1 MKKIAFI
8 LALLMVMGLALT
20 SCGSISDIV
29 SKAVNEATS
38 AEESVEESAQES
50 IEESIEESVEE
61 SVEESSEEVSE
72 ESEEASGKFIPAT
85 VDGNV
90 YESEFFGVTAEFTEE
105 FTLLTPEQI
114 KQTTGSAVDLEALE
128 NGETYYDLYTTTPA
142 GYNINGIVSKYDGD
156 IEKFLPLIKQQVVD
170 MLTESGLTVKSCEIS
185 EFSISGKEVSGLEYV
200 YEYSGVELL
209 CTQFYVQ
216 KDGYYACYTLTAF
229 NKNDIDNMMSMF
241 SIK

>member
-29 SKAVNEATS
+29 SKAVNESGS

-61 SVEESSEEVSE
+61 SSEEISE
-72 ESEEASGKFIPAT
+72 EISEEAGGKFIPAT

-105 FTLLTPEQI
+105 FMFLTPEQI
-114 KQTTGSAVDLEALE
+114 EQITGNAVDLEALE
-128 NGETYYDLYTTTPA
+128 NGESYYDLYTTTPA

-156 IEKFLPLIKQQVVD
+156 IEKFLPLIRQQIVD

-200 YEYSGVELL
+200 YEYSGVEFL

>member
-8 LALLMVMGLALT
+8 LALLMVMSLVLT

-29 SKAVNEATS
+29 SKAVNESGS
-38 AEESVEESAQES
+38 AEES

-61 SVEESSEEVSE
+61 SIEESIEESSEEVSE

-85 VDGNV
+85 VNGNV
-90 YESEFFGVTAEFTEE
+90 YESDFFGVKIEFPEE

-114 KQTTGSAVDLEALE
+114 EQITGNAVDLEALE
-128 NGETYYDLYTTTPA
+128 NGESYYDLYTTTPA

-156 IEKFLPLIKQQVVD
+156 IEKFLPLIKQQIVD

-200 YEYSGVELL
+200 YEYSGVEFL

-229 NKNDIDNMMSMF
+229 NKNDIDNMMGMF